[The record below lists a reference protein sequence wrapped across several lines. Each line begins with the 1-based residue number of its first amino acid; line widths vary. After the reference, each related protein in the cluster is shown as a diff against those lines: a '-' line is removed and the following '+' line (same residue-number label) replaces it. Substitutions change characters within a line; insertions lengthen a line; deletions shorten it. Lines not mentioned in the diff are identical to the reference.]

1 MQTKK
6 VYINKL
12 WKTMQAP
19 EDKDFSFFLNESSVQ
34 MQESWWALSNIRSQ
48 QGRQGDVLH
57 AAVSAAGFII

>member
-1 MQTKK
+1 
-6 VYINKL
+6 
-12 WKTMQAP
+12 MQAP

-34 MQESWWALSNIRSQ
+34 MQESWWALCNIRSQ

>member
-1 MQTKK
+1 
-6 VYINKL
+6 
-12 WKTMQAP
+12 MQAP

-34 MQESWWALSNIRSQ
+34 CRRAGELSNIRSQ